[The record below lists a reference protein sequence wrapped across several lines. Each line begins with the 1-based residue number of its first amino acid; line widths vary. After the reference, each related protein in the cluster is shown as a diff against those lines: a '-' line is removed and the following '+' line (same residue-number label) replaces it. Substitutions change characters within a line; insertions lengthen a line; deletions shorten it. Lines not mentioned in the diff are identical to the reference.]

1 MTYIDTS
8 ALAKWY
14 LPEEGSEEVAEYIQ
28 ANRPLSISLL
38 TKVEMSSLLA
48 RRCRMGDITA
58 EAKGRLSSTFSGDIV
73 AGHLEM
79 VPQTIEAF
87 LTAESLI
94 GAHPDLALTALDAL
108 HLGTILASGV
118 TTLATADMR
127 LAQVAETIGLECHRF
142 PLR

>member
-14 LPEEGSEEVAEYIQ
+14 LPEEGSEEVAEYVQ

-48 RRCRMGDITA
+48 RRCRVGDLTA
-58 EAKGRLSSTFSGDIV
+58 AAKGKVLATFSGDIV

-79 VPQTIEAF
+79 VPQTVEAY

-108 HLGTILASGV
+108 HLGTIVAAGIA
-118 TTLATADMR
+118 TLATADTR
-127 LAQVAETIGLECHRF
+127 LARVAETIGLECHRF
-142 PLR
+142 PSK